1 VLKAL
6 AEPRRVAILKLL
18 AGGEMRAG
26 DIAKRFDTTRPA
38 ISEHLRVLLE
48 ARLIVS
54 RREGTL
60 RIYAVRKETFVELQ
74 GYLEQFWDDRITRLK
89 AAAEREARRSARGK
103 R

>member
-26 DIAKRFDTTRPA
+26 DIAKRFETTRPA

-48 ARLIVS
+48 ARLLVS
-54 RREGTL
+54 RREGTR
-60 RIYAVRKETFVELQ
+60 RIYAVRKETFIELQ
-74 GYLEQFWDDRITRLK
+74 GFLNQFWDDRITRLK
-89 AAAEREARRSARGK
+89 AAAERAARRPARGN